1 MNTAH
6 VVSMV
11 EKTLPPLQ
19 KREWVMK
26 SRKISNADDLFPEL
40 LKFLL
45 NEKQTLEYMDSGV
58 RSNVM
63 RSVNMIGLSETG
75 EEQDVV
81 GAIRNLQIMQDN
93 KNKEF
98 ERHIMN
104 LTETMRKFHQEN
116 RSCGR
121 KCWLHNIEGQ
131 DVYSCERFKS
141 LDNESKLEAVMS
153 RGICFKCLE
162 GNHIARNC
170 NSGIQCDIKVGER
183 TCLRHHHPLLH
194 EVWNQNNNGKVF

>member
-63 RSVNMIGLSETG
+63 RSVNMIGMSETG
-75 EEQDVV
+75 EE
-81 GAIRNLQIMQDN
+81 
-93 KNKEF
+93 
-98 ERHIMN
+98 
-104 LTETMRKFHQEN
+104 
-116 RSCGR
+116 
-121 KCWLHNIEGQ
+121 
-131 DVYSCERFKS
+131 
-141 LDNESKLEAVMS
+141 
-153 RGICFKCLE
+153 
-162 GNHIARNC
+162 
-170 NSGIQCDIKVGER
+170 
-183 TCLRHHHPLLH
+183 
-194 EVWNQNNNGKVF
+194 